1 MEREIEVKVLNMDLD
16 QMEEKIQSLGG
27 ELISKEM
34 QINTLI
40 DSSKAPIKSFLDA
53 YLRIRESKDLI
64 KNEDTTTLTLKKN
77 SKNKSVR
84 DNTEINISI
93 GDKDE
98 MLLLLKEL
106 GYDNIEVGYKSRTS
120 YLLNG
125 ARLDMDTWDEKT
137 YPYPYMEIEAPDEN
151 KLEEIVEL
159 LHIPRENISVKS
171 IVELRTELKRK

>member
-106 GYDNIEVGYKSRTS
+106 GYDNIEVGYKS
-120 YLLNG
+120 
-125 ARLDMDTWDEKT
+125 
-137 YPYPYMEIEAPDEN
+137 
-151 KLEEIVEL
+151 
-159 LHIPRENISVKS
+159 
-171 IVELRTELKRK
+171 